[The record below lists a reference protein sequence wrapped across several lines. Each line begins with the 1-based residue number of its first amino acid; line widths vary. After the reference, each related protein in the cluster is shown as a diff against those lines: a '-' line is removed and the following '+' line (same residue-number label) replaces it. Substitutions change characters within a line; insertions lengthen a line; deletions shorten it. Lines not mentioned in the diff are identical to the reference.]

1 MSVYVRGKEE
11 ERRRREFLETI
22 CEIFAPFNVL
32 RIIICYGML
41 LLSLPYALTN
51 ATCHLSEPEAK
62 CSCCQGSSIGTTYR
76 LLSSVI
82 LLFVKGM
89 ITFWGRGH
97 C

>member
-41 LLSLPYALTN
+41 LLSL
-51 ATCHLSEPEAK
+51 
-62 CSCCQGSSIGTTYR
+62 SIC
-76 LLSSVI
+76 SSVQ
-82 LLFVKGM
+82 FVFIPGK
-89 ITFWGRGH
+89 
-97 C
+97 